1 MRLIHDVLSGL
12 PEGSSPRRRCCLVLH
27 APVPFWNVSALRIP
41 RLGEV
46 RNQPQIHPEREG
58 SKTSGKKLV
67 YQRRNSISR
76 ESGGLHRLSFSPL
89 PLSSLP
95 LPSDEVGDQHP
106 GGAGLAVVSW
116 VPGRVFA
123 LLPVV
128 RMLRSATDARPV
140 TAGARPKP
148 GKVATALCR
157 D

>member
-1 MRLIHDVLSGL
+1 MCTKDVILSINF
-12 PEGSSPRRRCCLVLH
+12 PRHWR
-27 APVPFWNVSALRIP
+27 
-41 RLGEV
+41 
-46 RNQPQIHPEREG
+46 
-58 SKTSGKKLV
+58 
-67 YQRRNSISR
+67 
-76 ESGGLHRLSFSPL
+76 SPL
-89 PLSSLP
+89 